1 MDIQI
6 FAKELYK
13 ALSMAE
19 IDSIDPRRLYEIAE
33 WGESRHESRDG
44 LGNVLNPLSKEAE
57 ELARVLTTVFAWL
70 EFTDRI

>member
-6 FAKELYK
+6 FSAEFYKELSK
-13 ALSMAE
+13 GDWQM
-19 IDSIDPRRLYEIAE
+19 IDIHLLKEIAE
-33 WGESRHESRDG
+33 WGTTGSTPLS
-44 LGNVLNPLSKEAE
+44 PLSKEAE